1 MSKVKTAVEIIG
13 IVERGDLNAD
23 LTRQISDT
31 LQQLQDMAPT
41 KGKIKGSVKL
51 TLNFIVEGRTVAIEA
66 GIETK
71 VPKRQRGSSFYFLT
85 PDGGISTEHPQQQE
99 MFAGPRELKTA

>member
-1 MSKVKTAVEIIG
+1 LLHGHSCS
-13 IVERGDLNAD
+13 LY
-23 LTRQISDT
+23 
-31 LQQLQDMAPT
+31 
-41 KGKIKGSVKL
+41 SVSHTPEKYQ
-51 TLNFIVEGRTVAIEA
+51 EGRTVAIEA